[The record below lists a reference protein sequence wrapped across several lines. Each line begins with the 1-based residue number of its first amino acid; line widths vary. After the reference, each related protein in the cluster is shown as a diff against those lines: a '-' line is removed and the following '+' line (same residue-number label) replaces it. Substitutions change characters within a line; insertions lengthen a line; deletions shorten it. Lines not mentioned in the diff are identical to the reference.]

1 MDNNI
6 ILRMEHV
13 NKLYGPN
20 KSEAARMMQ
29 NGSNKD
35 EVYKKT
41 GCTVALWDVT
51 FEVPKGKVFVVIGLS
66 GSGKSTAVRCFNKL
80 TEPTDGAVYYH
91 DQNIME
97 MSQKDLLEYRRNK
110 ISMVFQSFGLMSH
123 RNVINNV
130 AYSLE
135 VRGMSRDEREK
146 KASEAISMVGLDG
159 WAYQSCQ
166 QLSGGMRQRVGIARA
181 LVSDPE
187 ILLMDEPFSALDPLV
202 RKDMQFE
209 LLQIQRKLKKTI
221 VFITHDIDEAF
232 KMGDTVCIMKDGKV
246 VQIGTPEELTMNPAD
261 DYVREFIESADKAKV
276 ATVKNIMITPS
287 SIIKTKESPER
298 AVRVMRNNNLSSV
311 VVIDED
317 MQLKGIL
324 TLQEALDA
332 RGSGK
337 HVTELCTEIPSVGPD
352 TMLSEVIPIAS
363 EAWYPIAVTDDS
375 GALLGLVTKAS
386 ILASML

>member
-1 MDNNI
+1 MSNEI
-6 ILRMEHV
+6 ILRMDHV

-35 EVYKKT
+35 EVYKQT

-51 FEVPKGKVFVVIGLS
+51 FDVPEGEIFVVIGLS

-80 TEPTDGAVYYH
+80 TEPTDGGVYYR
-91 DQNIME
+91 DQNVME
-97 MSQKDLLEYRRNK
+97 MPQKELLEYRRNK

-123 RNVINNV
+123 RNVMNNV

-146 KASEAISMVGLDG
+146 KAIEAISMVGLDG
-159 WAYQSCQ
+159 WAYQSCD

-202 RKDMQFE
+202 RRDMQFE

-261 DYVREFIESADKAKV
+261 DYVKEFIESADRSKV

-287 SIIKTKESPER
+287 SIVKCKESPDR
-298 AVRVMRNNNLSSV
+298 AVRVMRDNNLSSV
-311 VVIDED
+311 VVIDND

-324 TLQEALDA
+324 TLQEALEA

-337 HVTELCTEIPSVGPD
+337 HAEDLCRQIPNVGPD
-352 TMLSEVIPIAS
+352 TMVADIIPMAS
-363 EAWYPIAVTDDS
+363 EAWYPIAVTDE
-375 GALLGLVTKAS
+375 GGGLLGLVTKAS
-386 ILASML
+386 ILSSLL

>member
-6 ILRMEHV
+6 VLRMDHV

-29 NGSNKD
+29 NGSNKE
-35 EVYKKT
+35 EVYKQT
-41 GCTVALWDVT
+41 GCTVALWDIT

-80 TEPTDGAVYYH
+80 TEPTSGNVYYK
-91 DQNIME
+91 DQDVME
-97 MSQKDLLEYRRNK
+97 MPQKELLEYRRNK

-123 RNVINNV
+123 RNVLNNV

-135 VRGMSRDEREK
+135 VRGMSKDEREQ
-146 KASEAISMVGLDG
+146 KAIEAIKMVGLDG
-159 WAYQSCQ
+159 WAYQSCN

-232 KMGDTVCIMKDGKV
+232 KLGDTVCIMKDGKI

-261 DYVREFIESADKAKV
+261 DYVREFIESADKTKV

-287 SIIKTKESPER
+287 SLIKKTDSPEN

-311 VVIDED
+311 VVIDKD
-317 MQLKGIL
+317 MQLEGIL
-324 TLQEALDA
+324 TIQDA
-332 RGSGK
+332 IDAKGSGK
-337 HVTELCTEIPSVGPD
+337 SVPELCQKIHCVGPD
-352 TMLSEVIPIAS
+352 TMLSDIIPMAS
-363 EAWYPIAVTDDS
+363 EVWYPIAVTDAT

>member
-1 MDNNI
+1 MSNEI
-6 ILRMEHV
+6 ILRMDHV

-35 EVYKKT
+35 EVYKQT

-51 FEVPKGKVFVVIGLS
+51 FDVPEGEIFVVIGLS

-80 TEPTDGAVYYH
+80 TEPTDGGVYYR
-91 DQNIME
+91 DQNVME
-97 MSQKDLLEYRRNK
+97 MPQKELLEYRRNK

-123 RNVINNV
+123 RNVMNNV

-146 KASEAISMVGLDG
+146 KAIEAISMVGLDG
-159 WAYQSCQ
+159 WAYQSCD

-261 DYVREFIESADKAKV
+261 DYVKEFIESADRSKV

-287 SIIKTKESPER
+287 SIVKCKESPDR
-298 AVRVMRNNNLSSV
+298 AVRVMRDNNLSSV
-311 VVIDED
+311 VVIDND

-324 TLQEALDA
+324 TLQEALEA

-337 HVTELCTEIPSVGPD
+337 HAEDLCKQIPNVGPD
-352 TMLSEVIPIAS
+352 TMVSDIIPMAS
-363 EAWYPIAVTDDS
+363 EAWYPIAVTDE
-375 GALLGLVTKAS
+375 GGGLLGLVTKAS
-386 ILASML
+386 ILSSLL

>member
-1 MDNNI
+1 MD
-6 ILRMEHV
+6 HV

-35 EVYKKT
+35 EVYKQT

-51 FEVPKGKVFVVIGLS
+51 FDVPEGEIFVVIGLS

-80 TEPTDGAVYYH
+80 TEPTDGGVYYR
-91 DQNIME
+91 DQNVME
-97 MSQKDLLEYRRNK
+97 MPQKELLEYRRNK

-123 RNVINNV
+123 RNVMNNV

-146 KASEAISMVGLDG
+146 KAIEAISMVGLDG
-159 WAYQSCQ
+159 WAYQSCD

-261 DYVREFIESADKAKV
+261 DYVKEFIESADRSKV

-287 SIIKTKESPER
+287 SIVKCKESPDR
-298 AVRVMRNNNLSSV
+298 AVRVMRDNNLSSV
-311 VVIDED
+311 VVIDND

-324 TLQEALDA
+324 TLQEALEA

-337 HVTELCTEIPSVGPD
+337 HAEDLCRQIPNVGPD
-352 TMLSEVIPIAS
+352 TMVADIIPMAS
-363 EAWYPIAVTDDS
+363 EAWYPIAVTDE
-375 GALLGLVTKAS
+375 GGGLLGLVTKAS
-386 ILASML
+386 ILSSLL

>member
-1 MDNNI
+1 MSNEI
-6 ILRMEHV
+6 ILRMDHV

-35 EVYKKT
+35 EVYKQT

-51 FEVPKGKVFVVIGLS
+51 FDVPEGEIFVVIGLS

-80 TEPTDGAVYYH
+80 TEPTDGGVYYR
-91 DQNIME
+91 DQNVME
-97 MSQKDLLEYRRNK
+97 MPQKELLEYRRNK

-123 RNVINNV
+123 RNVMNNV

-146 KASEAISMVGLDG
+146 KAIEAISMVGLDG
-159 WAYQSCQ
+159 WAYQSCD

-261 DYVREFIESADKAKV
+261 DYVKEFIESADRSKV

-287 SIIKTKESPER
+287 SIVKCKESPDR
-298 AVRVMRNNNLSSV
+298 AVRVMRDNNLSSV
-311 VVIDED
+311 VVIDND

-324 TLQEALDA
+324 TLQEALEA

-337 HVTELCTEIPSVGPD
+337 HAEDLCKQIPNVGPD
-352 TMLSEVIPIAS
+352 TMVSEIIPMAS
-363 EAWYPIAVTDDS
+363 EAWYPIAVTDE
-375 GALLGLVTKAS
+375 GGGLLGLVTKAS
-386 ILASML
+386 ILSSLL

>member
-1 MDNNI
+1 MD
-6 ILRMEHV
+6 HV

-29 NGSNKD
+29 NGSNKE
-35 EVYKKT
+35 EVYKQT
-41 GCTVALWDVT
+41 GCTVALWDIT

-80 TEPTDGAVYYH
+80 TEPTSGNVYYK
-91 DQNIME
+91 DQDVME
-97 MSQKDLLEYRRNK
+97 MPQKELLEYRRNK

-123 RNVINNV
+123 RNVLNNV

-135 VRGMSRDEREK
+135 VRGMSKDEREQ
-146 KASEAISMVGLDG
+146 KAIEAIKMVGLDG
-159 WAYQSCQ
+159 WAYQSCN

-232 KMGDTVCIMKDGKV
+232 KLGDTVCIMKDGKI

-261 DYVREFIESADKAKV
+261 DYVREFIESADKTKV

-287 SIIKTKESPER
+287 SLIKKNDSPEN

-317 MQLKGIL
+317 MQLEGIL
-324 TLQEALDA
+324 TIQDA
-332 RGSGK
+332 IDAKGSGK
-337 HVTELCTEIPSVGPD
+337 SVPELCQKIHCVGPD
-352 TMLSEVIPIAS
+352 TMLSDIIPMAS
-363 EAWYPIAVTDDS
+363 EVWYPIAVTDDT

>member
-6 ILRMEHV
+6 VLRMDHV

-29 NGSNKD
+29 NGSNKE
-35 EVYKKT
+35 EVYKQT
-41 GCTVALWDVT
+41 GCTVALWDIT

-80 TEPTDGAVYYH
+80 TEPTSGNVYYK
-91 DQNIME
+91 DQDVME
-97 MSQKDLLEYRRNK
+97 MPQKELLEYRRNK

-123 RNVINNV
+123 RNVLNNV

-135 VRGMSRDEREK
+135 VRGMSKDEREQ
-146 KASEAISMVGLDG
+146 KAIEAIKMVGLDG
-159 WAYQSCQ
+159 WAYQSCN

-232 KMGDTVCIMKDGKV
+232 KLGDTVCIMKDGKI

-261 DYVREFIESADKAKV
+261 DYVREFIESADKTKV

-287 SIIKTKESPER
+287 SLIKKTDSPEN

-311 VVIDED
+311 VVIDKD
-317 MQLKGIL
+317 MQLEGIL
-324 TLQEALDA
+324 TIQDA
-332 RGSGK
+332 IDAKGSGK
-337 HVTELCTEIPSVGPD
+337 SIPELCQKIQCVGPD
-352 TMLSEVIPIAS
+352 TMLSDIIPMAS
-363 EAWYPIAVTDDS
+363 EVWYPIAVTDDT

>member
-1 MDNNI
+1 MSNEK
-6 ILRMEHV
+6 ILRMDHV
-13 NKLYGPN
+13 CKLYGSN

-51 FEVPKGKVFVVIGLS
+51 FEVPEGKIFVVIGLS

-80 TEPTDGAVYYH
+80 TEPTEGGVYYR

-97 MSQKDLLEYRRNK
+97 MSQKDLLEFRRNK

-123 RNVINNV
+123 RNVMNNV

-135 VRGMSRDEREK
+135 VRGMARDEREK
-146 KASEAISMVGLDG
+146 KAIEAISMVGLDG
-159 WAYQSCQ
+159 WAYQSCD

-261 DYVREFIESADKAKV
+261 DYVREFIESADRSKV
-276 ATVKNIMITPS
+276 ATVKNIMITPAS
-287 SIIKTKESPER
+287 LVKCKESPDR
-298 AVRVMRNNNLSSV
+298 AVRVMRDNNLSSV
-311 VVIDED
+311 VVIDDD
-317 MQLKGIL
+317 MQLEGIL
-324 TLQEALDA
+324 TLQEAIEA

-337 HVTELCTEIPSVGPD
+337 HAEDLAREIPCVGPD
-352 TMLSEVIPIAS
+352 TMVSEIIPMAS
-363 EAWYPIAVTDDS
+363 EAWYPIAVTDES
-375 GALLGLVTKAS
+375 GGLLGLVTKAS
-386 ILASML
+386 ILASLL

>member
-1 MDNNI
+1 MSNDI
-6 ILRMEHV
+6 ILRMDHV

-20 KSEAARMMQ
+20 KSEAARMMH

-35 EVYKKT
+35 EVYKQT
-41 GCTVALWDVT
+41 GCTVALWDVS
-51 FEVPKGKVFVVIGLS
+51 FEVPEGQIFVVIGLS

-80 TEPTDGAVYYH
+80 TEPTDGGVYYR
-91 DQNIME
+91 DQNVME
-97 MSQKDLLEYRRNK
+97 MQQKDLLEYRRNK

-123 RNVINNV
+123 RNVMNNV

-135 VRGMSRDEREK
+135 VRGMSRDEREQ
-146 KASEAISMVGLDG
+146 KAIEAISMVGLDG
-159 WAYQSCQ
+159 WAYQSCD

-261 DYVREFIESADKAKV
+261 DYVKEFIESADRSKV

-287 SIIKTKESPER
+287 SIVKCKDSPDR
-298 AVRVMRNNNLSSV
+298 AVRVMRDNNLSSV
-311 VVIDED
+311 VVIDND

-324 TLQEALDA
+324 TLQEAIEA
-332 RGSGK
+332 RGSSK
-337 HVTELCTEIPSVGPD
+337 HAEDLCTKIPNVGPD
-352 TMLSEVIPIAS
+352 TMVADIIPMAS
-363 EAWYPIAVTDDS
+363 EAWYPIAVTDE
-375 GALLGLVTKAS
+375 GGGLLGLVTKAS
-386 ILASML
+386 ILSSLL

>member
-1 MDNNI
+1 MSNEI
-6 ILRMEHV
+6 ILRMDHV

-35 EVYKKT
+35 EVYKQT

-51 FEVPKGKVFVVIGLS
+51 FDVPEGEIFVVIGLS

-80 TEPTDGAVYYH
+80 TEPTDGGVYYR
-91 DQNIME
+91 DQNVME
-97 MSQKDLLEYRRNK
+97 MPQKELLEYRRNK

-123 RNVINNV
+123 RNVMNNV

-146 KASEAISMVGLDG
+146 KAIEAISMVGLDG
-159 WAYQSCQ
+159 WAYQSCD

-187 ILLMDEPFSALDPLV
+187 ILLMDEPSSALDPLV

-261 DYVREFIESADKAKV
+261 DYVKEFIESADRSKV

-287 SIIKTKESPER
+287 SIVKCKESPDR
-298 AVRVMRNNNLSSV
+298 AVRVMRDNNLSSV
-311 VVIDED
+311 VVIDND

-324 TLQEALDA
+324 TLQEALEA

-337 HVTELCTEIPSVGPD
+337 HAEDLCKQIPNVGPD
-352 TMLSEVIPIAS
+352 TMVSEIIPMAS
-363 EAWYPIAVTDDS
+363 EAWYPIAVTDE
-375 GALLGLVTKAS
+375 GGGLLGLVTKAS
-386 ILASML
+386 ILSSLL

>member
-1 MDNNI
+1 MSNEI
-6 ILRMEHV
+6 ILRMDHV

-35 EVYKKT
+35 EVYKQT

-51 FEVPKGKVFVVIGLS
+51 FDVPEGEIFVVIGLS

-80 TEPTDGAVYYH
+80 TEPTDGGVYYR
-91 DQNIME
+91 DQNVME
-97 MSQKDLLEYRRNK
+97 MPQKELLEYRRNK

-123 RNVINNV
+123 RNVMNNV

-146 KASEAISMVGLDG
+146 KAIEAISMVGLDG
-159 WAYQSCQ
+159 WAYQSCD

-261 DYVREFIESADKAKV
+261 DYVKEFIESADRSKV

-287 SIIKTKESPER
+287 SIVKCKESPDR
-298 AVRVMRNNNLSSV
+298 AVRVMRDNNLSSV
-311 VVIDED
+311 VVIDND

-324 TLQEALDA
+324 TLQEALEA

-337 HVTELCTEIPSVGPD
+337 HAEDLCQQIPNVGPD
-352 TMLSEVIPIAS
+352 TMVSEIIPMAS
-363 EAWYPIAVTDDS
+363 EAWYPIAVTDE
-375 GALLGLVTKAS
+375 GGGLLGLVTKAS
-386 ILASML
+386 ILSSLL

>member
-1 MDNNI
+1 MSNEI
-6 ILRMEHV
+6 ILRMDHV

-35 EVYKKT
+35 EVYKQT

-51 FEVPKGKVFVVIGLS
+51 FDVPEGEIFVVIGLS

-80 TEPTDGAVYYH
+80 TEPTDGDVYYR
-91 DQNIME
+91 DQNVME
-97 MSQKDLLEYRRNK
+97 MPQKELLEYRRNK

-123 RNVINNV
+123 RNVMNNV

-146 KASEAISMVGLDG
+146 KAIEAISMVGLDG
-159 WAYQSCQ
+159 WAYQSCD

-261 DYVREFIESADKAKV
+261 DYVKEFIESADRSKV

-287 SIIKTKESPER
+287 SIVKCKESPDR
-298 AVRVMRNNNLSSV
+298 AVRVMRDNNLSSV
-311 VVIDED
+311 VVIDND

-324 TLQEALDA
+324 TLQEALEA

-337 HVTELCTEIPSVGPD
+337 HAEDLCKQIPNVGPD
-352 TMLSEVIPIAS
+352 TMVSEIIPMAS
-363 EAWYPIAVTDDS
+363 EAWYPIAVTDE
-375 GALLGLVTKAS
+375 GGGLLGLVTKAS
-386 ILASML
+386 ILSSLL

>member
-1 MDNNI
+1 MSNEI
-6 ILRMEHV
+6 ILRMDHV

-35 EVYKKT
+35 EVYKQT

-51 FEVPKGKVFVVIGLS
+51 FDVPEGEIFVVIGLS

-80 TEPTDGAVYYH
+80 TEPTDGGVYYR
-91 DQNIME
+91 DQNVME
-97 MSQKDLLEYRRNK
+97 MPQKELLEYRRNK

-123 RNVINNV
+123 RNVMNNV

-146 KASEAISMVGLDG
+146 KAIEAISMVGLDG
-159 WAYQSCQ
+159 WAYQSCD

-202 RKDMQFE
+202 RRDMQFE

-261 DYVREFIESADKAKV
+261 DYVKEFIESADRSKV

-287 SIIKTKESPER
+287 SIVKCKESPDR
-298 AVRVMRNNNLSSV
+298 AVRVMRDNNLSSV
-311 VVIDED
+311 VVIDND

-324 TLQEALDA
+324 TLQEALEA

-337 HVTELCTEIPSVGPD
+337 HAEDLCRQIPNVGPD
-352 TMLSEVIPIAS
+352 TMVSEIIPMAS
-363 EAWYPIAVTDDS
+363 EAWYPIAVTDE
-375 GALLGLVTKAS
+375 GGGLLGLVTKAS
-386 ILASML
+386 ILSSLL

>member
-1 MDNNI
+1 MSNEI
-6 ILRMEHV
+6 ILRMDHV

-35 EVYKKT
+35 EVYKQT

-51 FEVPKGKVFVVIGLS
+51 FDVPEGEIFVVIGLS

-80 TEPTDGAVYYH
+80 TEPTDGGVYYR
-91 DQNIME
+91 DQNVME
-97 MSQKDLLEYRRNK
+97 MPQKELLEYRRNK

-123 RNVINNV
+123 RNVMNNV

-146 KASEAISMVGLDG
+146 KAIEAISMVGLDG
-159 WAYQSCQ
+159 WAYQSCD

-261 DYVREFIESADKAKV
+261 DYVKEFIESADRSKV

-287 SIIKTKESPER
+287 SIVKCKESPDR
-298 AVRVMRNNNLSSV
+298 AVRVMRDNNLSSV
-311 VVIDED
+311 VVIDND

-324 TLQEALDA
+324 TLQDALEA

-337 HVTELCTEIPSVGPD
+337 HAEDLCKQIPNVGPD
-352 TMLSEVIPIAS
+352 TMVSEIIPMAS
-363 EAWYPIAVTDDS
+363 EAWYPIAVTDE
-375 GALLGLVTKAS
+375 GGGLLGLVTKAS
-386 ILASML
+386 ILSSLL

>member
-1 MDNNI
+1 MSNEI
-6 ILRMEHV
+6 ILRMDHV

-35 EVYKKT
+35 EVYKQT

-51 FEVPKGKVFVVIGLS
+51 FDVPEGEIFVVIGLS

-80 TEPTDGAVYYH
+80 TEPTDGGVYYR
-91 DQNIME
+91 DQNVME
-97 MSQKDLLEYRRNK
+97 MPQKELLEYRRNK

-123 RNVINNV
+123 RNVMNNV

-146 KASEAISMVGLDG
+146 KAIEAISMVGLDG
-159 WAYQSCQ
+159 WAYQSCD

-261 DYVREFIESADKAKV
+261 DYVKEFIESADRSKV

-287 SIIKTKESPER
+287 SIVKCKESPDR
-298 AVRVMRNNNLSSV
+298 AVRVMRDNNLSSV
-311 VVIDED
+311 VVIDND

-324 TLQEALDA
+324 TLQEALEA

-337 HVTELCTEIPSVGPD
+337 HAEDLCRQIPNVGPD
-352 TMLSEVIPIAS
+352 TMVADIIPMAS
-363 EAWYPIAVTDDS
+363 EAWYPIAVTDE
-375 GALLGLVTKAS
+375 GGGLLGLVTKAS
-386 ILASML
+386 ILSSLL

>member
-1 MDNNI
+1 MD
-6 ILRMEHV
+6 HV
-13 NKLYGPN
+13 SKLYGPN

-29 NGSNKD
+29 NGSYKD
-35 EVYKKT
+35 EVYKQT
-41 GCTVALWDVT
+41 GCTVALWDIT

-80 TEPTDGAVYYH
+80 TEPTSGNVYYK
-91 DQNIME
+91 DQDVME
-97 MSQKDLLEYRRNK
+97 MPQKELLEYRRNK

-123 RNVINNV
+123 RNVLNNV

-135 VRGMSRDEREK
+135 VRGMSKDEREQ
-146 KASEAISMVGLDG
+146 KAIEAIKMVGLDG
-159 WAYQSCQ
+159 WAYQSCN

-232 KMGDTVCIMKDGKV
+232 KLGDTVCIMKDGKI

-261 DYVREFIESADKAKV
+261 DYVREFIESADKTKV

-287 SIIKTKESPER
+287 SLIKKNDSPEN

-317 MQLKGIL
+317 MQLEGIL
-324 TLQEALDA
+324 TIQDA
-332 RGSGK
+332 IDAKGSGK
-337 HVTELCTEIPSVGPD
+337 SVPELCQKIRCVGPD
-352 TMLSEVIPIAS
+352 TMLSDIIPMAS
-363 EAWYPIAVTDDS
+363 EVWYPIAVTDES

>member
-1 MDNNI
+1 MSNEI
-6 ILRMEHV
+6 ILRMDHV

-35 EVYKKT
+35 EVYKQT

-51 FEVPKGKVFVVIGLS
+51 FDVPEGEIFVVIGLS

-80 TEPTDGAVYYH
+80 TEPTDGGVYYR
-91 DQNIME
+91 DQNVME
-97 MSQKDLLEYRRNK
+97 MPQKELLEYRRNK

-123 RNVINNV
+123 RNVMNNV

-146 KASEAISMVGLDG
+146 KAIEAISMVGLDG
-159 WAYQSCQ
+159 WAYQSCD

-202 RKDMQFE
+202 RRDMQFE

-261 DYVREFIESADKAKV
+261 DYVKEFIESADRSKV

-287 SIIKTKESPER
+287 SIVKCKESPDR
-298 AVRVMRNNNLSSV
+298 AVRVMRDNNLSSV
-311 VVIDED
+311 VVIDND

-324 TLQEALDA
+324 TLQEALEA

-337 HVTELCTEIPSVGPD
+337 HAEDLCKQIPNVGPD
-352 TMLSEVIPIAS
+352 TMVSEIIPMAS
-363 EAWYPIAVTDDS
+363 EAWYPIAVTDE
-375 GALLGLVTKAS
+375 GGGLLGLVTKAS
-386 ILASML
+386 ILSSLL

>member
-1 MDNNI
+1 MSNEI
-6 ILRMEHV
+6 ILRMDHV

-20 KSEAARMMQ
+20 KSEVARMMQ

-35 EVYKKT
+35 EVYKQT

-51 FEVPKGKVFVVIGLS
+51 FDVPEGEIFVVIGLS

-80 TEPTDGAVYYH
+80 TEPTDGGVYYR
-91 DQNIME
+91 DQNVME
-97 MSQKDLLEYRRNK
+97 MPQKELLEYRRNK

-123 RNVINNV
+123 RNVMNNV

-146 KASEAISMVGLDG
+146 KAIEAISMVGLDG
-159 WAYQSCQ
+159 WAYQSCD

-261 DYVREFIESADKAKV
+261 DYVKEFIESADRSKV

-287 SIIKTKESPER
+287 SIVKCKESPDR
-298 AVRVMRNNNLSSV
+298 AVRVMRDNNLSSV
-311 VVIDED
+311 VVIDND

-324 TLQEALDA
+324 TLQEALEA

-337 HVTELCTEIPSVGPD
+337 HAEDLCKQIPNVGPD
-352 TMLSEVIPIAS
+352 TMVSEIIPMAS
-363 EAWYPIAVTDDS
+363 EAWYPIAVTDE
-375 GALLGLVTKAS
+375 GGGLLGLVTKAS
-386 ILASML
+386 ILSSLL

>member
-1 MDNNI
+1 MSNEI
-6 ILRMEHV
+6 ILRMDHV

-35 EVYKKT
+35 EVYKQT

-51 FEVPKGKVFVVIGLS
+51 FDVPEGEIFVVIGLS

-80 TEPTDGAVYYH
+80 TEPTDGGVYYR
-91 DQNIME
+91 DQNVME
-97 MSQKDLLEYRRNK
+97 MPQKELLEYRRNK

-123 RNVINNV
+123 RNVMNNV

-146 KASEAISMVGLDG
+146 KAIEAISMVGLDG
-159 WAYQSCQ
+159 SAYQSCD

-261 DYVREFIESADKAKV
+261 DYVKEFIESADRSKV

-287 SIIKTKESPER
+287 SIVKCKESPDR
-298 AVRVMRNNNLSSV
+298 AVRVMRDNNLSSV
-311 VVIDED
+311 VVIDND

-324 TLQEALDA
+324 TLQEALEA

-337 HVTELCTEIPSVGPD
+337 HAEDLCKQIPNVGPD
-352 TMLSEVIPIAS
+352 TMVSEIIPMAS
-363 EAWYPIAVTDDS
+363 EAWYPIAVTDE
-375 GALLGLVTKAS
+375 GGGLLGLVTKAS
-386 ILASML
+386 ILSSLL

>member
-1 MDNNI
+1 MSNEI
-6 ILRMEHV
+6 ILRMDHV

-35 EVYKKT
+35 EVYKQT

-51 FEVPKGKVFVVIGLS
+51 FDVPEGEIFVVIGLS

-80 TEPTDGAVYYH
+80 TEPTDGDVYYR
-91 DQNIME
+91 DQNVME
-97 MSQKDLLEYRRNK
+97 MPQKELLEYRRNK

-123 RNVINNV
+123 RNVMNNV

-146 KASEAISMVGLDG
+146 KAIEAISMVGLDG
-159 WAYQSCQ
+159 WAYQSCD

-202 RKDMQFE
+202 RRDMQFE

-261 DYVREFIESADKAKV
+261 DYVKEFIESADRSKV

-287 SIIKTKESPER
+287 SIVKGKESPDR
-298 AVRVMRNNNLSSV
+298 AVRVMRDNNLSSV
-311 VVIDED
+311 VVIDND

-324 TLQEALDA
+324 TLQEALEA

-337 HVTELCTEIPSVGPD
+337 HAEDLCRQIPNVGPD
-352 TMLSEVIPIAS
+352 TMVSEIIPMAS
-363 EAWYPIAVTDDS
+363 EAWYPIAVTDE
-375 GALLGLVTKAS
+375 GGGLLGLVTKAS
-386 ILASML
+386 ILSSLL

>member
-1 MDNNI
+1 MSNEI
-6 ILRMEHV
+6 ILRMDHV

-35 EVYKKT
+35 EVYKQT

-51 FEVPKGKVFVVIGLS
+51 FDVPEGEIFVVIGLS

-80 TEPTDGAVYYH
+80 TEPTDGGVYYR
-91 DQNIME
+91 DQNVME
-97 MSQKDLLEYRRNK
+97 MPQKELLEYRRNK

-123 RNVINNV
+123 RNVMNNV

-146 KASEAISMVGLDG
+146 KAIEAISMVGLDG
-159 WAYQSCQ
+159 WAYQSCD

-261 DYVREFIESADKAKV
+261 DYVKEFIESADRSKV

-287 SIIKTKESPER
+287 SIVKCKESPDR
-298 AVRVMRNNNLSSV
+298 AVRVMRDNNLSSV
-311 VVIDED
+311 VVIDND

-324 TLQEALDA
+324 TLQEALEA

-337 HVTELCTEIPSVGPD
+337 HAEDLCREIPNVGPD
-352 TMLSEVIPIAS
+352 TMVSDIIPMAS
-363 EAWYPIAVTDDS
+363 EAWYPIAVTDE
-375 GALLGLVTKAS
+375 GGGLLGLVTKAS
-386 ILASML
+386 ILSSLL

>member
-1 MDNNI
+1 MSNEI
-6 ILRMEHV
+6 ILRMDHV

-35 EVYKKT
+35 EVYKQT

-51 FEVPKGKVFVVIGLS
+51 FDVPEGEIFVVIGLS

-80 TEPTDGAVYYH
+80 TEPTDGGVYYRN
-91 DQNIME
+91 QNVME
-97 MSQKDLLEYRRNK
+97 MPQKELLEYRRNK

-123 RNVINNV
+123 RNVMNNV

-146 KASEAISMVGLDG
+146 KAIEAISMVGLDG
-159 WAYQSCQ
+159 WAYQSCD

-261 DYVREFIESADKAKV
+261 DYVKEFIESADRSKV

-287 SIIKTKESPER
+287 SIVKCKESPDR
-298 AVRVMRNNNLSSV
+298 AVRVMRDNNLSSV
-311 VVIDED
+311 VVIDND

-324 TLQEALDA
+324 TLQEALEA

-337 HVTELCTEIPSVGPD
+337 HAEDLCKQIPNVGPD
-352 TMLSEVIPIAS
+352 TMVSEIIPMAS
-363 EAWYPIAVTDDS
+363 EAWYPIAVTDE
-375 GALLGLVTKAS
+375 GGGLLGLVTKAS
-386 ILASML
+386 ILSSLL

>member
-1 MDNNI
+1 MSNEI
-6 ILRMEHV
+6 ILRMDHV

-35 EVYKKT
+35 EVYKQT

-51 FEVPKGKVFVVIGLS
+51 LDVPEGEIFVVIGLS

-80 TEPTDGAVYYH
+80 TEPTDGGVYYR
-91 DQNIME
+91 DQNVME
-97 MSQKDLLEYRRNK
+97 MPQKELLEYRRNK

-123 RNVINNV
+123 RNVMNNV

-146 KASEAISMVGLDG
+146 KAIEAISMVGLDG
-159 WAYQSCQ
+159 WAYQSCD
-166 QLSGGMRQRVGIARA
+166 QLSGGMRQRVGIQRP
-181 LVSDPE
+181 LESPPE
-187 ILLMDEPFSALDPLV
+187 FLLMDEPFSALDPLV

-261 DYVREFIESADKAKV
+261 DYVKEFIESADRSKV

-287 SIIKTKESPER
+287 SIVKCKESPDR
-298 AVRVMRNNNLSSV
+298 AVRVMRDNNLSSV
-311 VVIDED
+311 VVIDND

-324 TLQEALDA
+324 TLQEALEA

-337 HVTELCTEIPSVGPD
+337 HAEDLCKQIPNVGPD
-352 TMLSEVIPIAS
+352 TMVSEIIPMAS
-363 EAWYPIAVTDDS
+363 EAWYPIAVTDE
-375 GALLGLVTKAS
+375 GGGLLGLVTKAS
-386 ILASML
+386 ILSSLL

>member
-1 MDNNI
+1 MSNEI
-6 ILRMEHV
+6 ILRMDHV

-35 EVYKKT
+35 EVYKQT

-51 FEVPKGKVFVVIGLS
+51 FDVPEGEIFVVIGLS

-80 TEPTDGAVYYH
+80 TEPTDGGVYYR
-91 DQNIME
+91 DQNVME
-97 MSQKDLLEYRRNK
+97 MPQKKLLEYRRNK

-123 RNVINNV
+123 RNVMNNV

-146 KASEAISMVGLDG
+146 KAIEAISMVGLDG
-159 WAYQSCQ
+159 WAYQSCD

-261 DYVREFIESADKAKV
+261 DYVKEFIESADRSKV

-287 SIIKTKESPER
+287 SIVKCKESPDR
-298 AVRVMRNNNLSSV
+298 AVRVMRDNNLSSV
-311 VVIDED
+311 VVIDND

-324 TLQEALDA
+324 TLQEALEA

-337 HVTELCTEIPSVGPD
+337 HAEDLCRQIPNVGPD
-352 TMLSEVIPIAS
+352 TMVSEIIPMAS
-363 EAWYPIAVTDDS
+363 EAWYPIAVTDE
-375 GALLGLVTKAS
+375 GGGLLGLVTKAS
-386 ILASML
+386 ILSSLL

>member
-1 MDNNI
+1 MSNEI
-6 ILRMEHV
+6 ILRMDHV

-35 EVYKKT
+35 EVYKQT

-51 FEVPKGKVFVVIGLS
+51 FDVPEGEIFVVIGLS

-80 TEPTDGAVYYH
+80 TEPTDGGVYYR
-91 DQNIME
+91 DQNVME
-97 MSQKDLLEYRRNK
+97 MPQKELLEYRRNK

-123 RNVINNV
+123 RNVMNNV

-146 KASEAISMVGLDG
+146 KAIEAISMVGLDG
-159 WAYQSCQ
+159 WAYQSCD

-261 DYVREFIESADKAKV
+261 DYVKEFIESADRSKV

-287 SIIKTKESPER
+287 SIVKCKESPDR
-298 AVRVMRNNNLSSV
+298 AVRVMRDNNLSSV
-311 VVIDED
+311 VVIDND

-324 TLQEALDA
+324 TLQEALEA

-337 HVTELCTEIPSVGPD
+337 HAEDLCRQIPNVGPD
-352 TMLSEVIPIAS
+352 TMVSEIIPMAS
-363 EAWYPIAVTDDS
+363 EAWYPIAVTDE
-375 GALLGLVTKAS
+375 GGGLLGLVTKAS
-386 ILASML
+386 ILSSLL

>member
-6 ILRMEHV
+6 VLRMDHV

-29 NGSNKD
+29 NGSNKE
-35 EVYKKT
+35 EVYKQT
-41 GCTVALWDVT
+41 GCTVALWDIT

-80 TEPTDGAVYYH
+80 TEPTSGNVYYK
-91 DQNIME
+91 DQDVME
-97 MSQKDLLEYRRNK
+97 MPQKELLEYRRNK

-123 RNVINNV
+123 RNVLNNV

-135 VRGMSRDEREK
+135 VRGMSKDEREQ
-146 KASEAISMVGLDG
+146 KAIEAIKMVGLDG
-159 WAYQSCQ
+159 WAYQSCN

-232 KMGDTVCIMKDGKV
+232 KLGDTVCIMKDGKI

-261 DYVREFIESADKAKV
+261 DYVREFIESADKTKV

-287 SIIKTKESPER
+287 SLIKKNDSPEN

-317 MQLKGIL
+317 MQLEGIL
-324 TLQEALDA
+324 TIQDA
-332 RGSGK
+332 IDAKGSGK
-337 HVTELCTEIPSVGPD
+337 SVPELCQKIHCVGPD
-352 TMLSEVIPIAS
+352 TMLSDIIPMAS
-363 EAWYPIAVTDDS
+363 EVWYPIAVTDDT